1 MIISPYDPA
10 REWDKYCEEQER
22 EAEKRPLCCLCG
34 EHILEEFC
42 FEVIDGEYICE
53 ACMESRCRV
62 GTPIIDD
69 YEY

>member
-10 REWDKYCEEQER
+10 REWDKHCEEQER
-22 EAEKRPLCCLCG
+22 EAEKRPLCCLCNQ
-34 EHILEEFC
+34 HILEEFC
-42 FEVIDGEYICE
+42 YEVIDGEYICE

-69 YEY
+69 YED